1 MDIKVKFRWAFNVSS
16 MFQFLMRIFRTPW
29 IGDIYITLNINLIIN
44 FRIAKMDRK
53 MDLCRQEPIQF
64 HYLFSNTKKFAR
76 MTWPIIALLH

>member
-1 MDIKVKFRWAFNVSS
+1 M
-16 MFQFLMRIFRTPW
+16 
-29 IGDIYITLNINLIIN
+29 YITLNINLIIN
-44 FRIAKMDRK
+44 FRIAKMDTK

>member
-1 MDIKVKFRWAFNVSS
+1 
-16 MFQFLMRIFRTPW
+16 MFQFLMRIFRTLW

-76 MTWPIIALLH
+76 MTWPIIVLLH